1 MALTKSFVFA
11 LTTILSL
18 AGSVAFGQADE
29 IELTRAVI
37 QTERQAIV
45 AANLGLTNEEGQRFW
60 PLFREYRNDVA
71 RVGDRAVN
79 MINTYAENYQ
89 NLSEDTAE
97 WMLKEFVEI
106 EKAKAT
112 VRETWVPRFREVLS
126 SVKLARFFQIENK
139 LDAIVNYDLSE
150 SIPLIQ

>member
-1 MALTKSFVFA
+1 MALAKNVVLVLAMILGLTGA
-11 LTTILSL
+11 L
-18 AGSVAFGQADE
+18 AFGQADE

-71 RVGDRAVN
+71 RIGDRAVK
-79 MINTYAENYQ
+79 MVKTYAENYE
-89 NLSEDTAE
+89 NLSEETAE

-106 EKAKAT
+106 EKAKAAN
-112 VRETWVPRFREVLS
+112 REAWVPRFREVLS
-126 SVKLARFFQIENK
+126 PVRLARFFQIENK
-139 LDAIVNYDLSE
+139 LDTIVDYDLAG
-150 SIPLIQ
+150 SIPLVR

>member
-18 AGSVAFGQADE
+18 AGSVTFGQADE